1 MKKIIL
7 FLFVPLLGIG
17 QITFTKNNN
26 TDETLEQNQD
36 RISSTVWLTRGS
48 GGGLYNIQ
56 NESSYTPGTSP
67 AYTEWAIGTTAQIQN
82 DETLNFDSFRD
93 FNGDTKNR
101 PPLNTDLVLK
111 LTNGTSDTSD
121 DKFYDIKFLSWSV
134 GRAGGGRGGFSY
146 QRATAPL
153 LSIDAISNA
162 ITIYPNPTT
171 SVVYIEGGK
180 DYAIEV
186 FDILGNKVMQLT
198 GNAVNMK
205 HLARATYIMKATD
218 ISNNASR
225 VYKVVKK

>member
-1 MKKIIL
+1 MKKLLLI
-7 FLFVPLLGIG
+7 LFVPMLGIG

-26 TDETLEQNQD
+26 TDATLEQNQD
-36 RISSTVWLTRGS
+36 RITSTVWLTRGS
-48 GGGLYNIQ
+48 GGALYNAQ

-67 AYTEWAIGTTAQIQN
+67 THTEWAIGTTEQIQN
-82 DETLNFDSFRD
+82 GVALNFDSFRD

-101 PPLNTDLVLK
+101 PPLNTDIVLK

-121 DKFYDIKFLSWSV
+121 DTFYDIKFLSWSI

-146 QRATAPL
+146 QRATSPL
-153 LSIDAISNA
+153 LSIDDISNT